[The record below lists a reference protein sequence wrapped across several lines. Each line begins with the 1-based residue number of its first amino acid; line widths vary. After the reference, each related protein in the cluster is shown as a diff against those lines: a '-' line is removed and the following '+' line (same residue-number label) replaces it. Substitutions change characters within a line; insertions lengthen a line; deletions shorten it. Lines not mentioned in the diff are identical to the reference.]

1 VSDIAWTVGRRIVR
15 AFVERHHLLSVVLA
29 ELTNVG
35 GADTFCRCH
44 PTAACKP
51 PSELAS

>member
-1 VSDIAWTVGRRIVR
+1 MSDIAWTVG
-15 AFVERHHLLSVVLA
+15 AAALFERSSNA
-29 ELTNVG
+29 ITRCPSCWLTNVG